1 MEQCVKEKKPK
12 SIQKYDRHSIVN
24 IEIILE
30 EIKENSKK
38 VYQERTKVEI
48 NSVKINIESLRLRTF
63 AEKGTVCKCCGLEA
77 THFAIERDMATAA
90 KDGGYHL
97 NLWGV
102 KDGEEVL
109 FTHDHVLARG
119 LGGKDNLDNTQTMC
133 CYCNWEKGDLE
144 AILANELKEKK

>member
-1 MEQCVKEKKPK
+1 
-12 SIQKYDRHSIVN
+12 
-24 IEIILE
+24 
-30 EIKENSKK
+30 
-38 VYQERTKVEI
+38 
-48 NSVKINIESLRLRTF
+48 
-63 AEKGTVCKCCGLEA
+63 
-77 THFAIERDMATAA
+77 MATAA